1 MNSEEIEFM
10 ENLIIREL
18 KGFKNRILSEYQV
31 QETYWVK
38 KMIETK
44 FNDHLE
50 EMGYEEMTK

>member
-44 FNDHLE
+44 FNEYMD
-50 EMGYEEMTK
+50 EMDYEEVTE

>member
-44 FNDHLE
+44 FNEYVE
-50 EMGYEEMTK
+50 EMGYEEVTK